1 MSPYSFEYALN
12 SAKSAEI
19 NKGRKGRPAI
29 TSVTFFPIHRLNNE
43 STDAIRKTVDP
54 SMMLDRAIT
63 EMLRN
68 KFEFD
73 WAGIKANI
81 SLFDI
86 ASKQFDLYL
95 FLQQIAPKALR
106 AVKPQGYVINAVKKH
121 LSEHHGIL
129 IEDGIILQD
138 KKIAKKATVTKKEP
152 TSLKDIFG
160 VDEQ

>member
-1 MSPYSFEYALN
+1 
-12 SAKSAEI
+12 
-19 NKGRKGRPAI
+19 
-29 TSVTFFPIHRLNNE
+29 VTDL
-43 STDAIRKTVDP
+43 
-54 SMMLDRAIT
+54 
-63 EMLRN
+63 LRN

-73 WAGIKANI
+73 WSGIKANI

-86 ASKQFDLYL
+86 ASKEFDLYS

-106 AVKPQGYVINAVKKH
+106 AVKPQGYVINAIKKH

-138 KKIAKKATVTKKEP
+138 KNIAKKATVTKKEP

>member
-1 MSPYSFEYALN
+1 MCSCYPKHVLLIPKQA
-12 SAKSAEI
+12 
-19 NKGRKGRPAI
+19 
-29 TSVTFFPIHRLNNE
+29 RL
-43 STDAIRKTVDP
+43 
-54 SMMLDRAIT
+54 
-63 EMLRN
+63 LR
-68 KFEFD
+68 
-73 WAGIKANI
+73 ANI

-86 ASKQFDLYL
+86 ASKEFDLYA

-106 AVKPQGYVINAVKKH
+106 AVKPQGYVINAIKKH

>member
-1 MSPYSFEYALN
+1 
-12 SAKSAEI
+12 
-19 NKGRKGRPAI
+19 
-29 TSVTFFPIHRLNNE
+29 
-43 STDAIRKTVDP
+43 
-54 SMMLDRAIT
+54 MMLSREVTDI
-63 EMLRN
+63 LRN

-73 WAGIKANI
+73 WSGIKANI

-86 ASKQFDLYL
+86 ASKQFDLYG

-106 AVKPQGYVINAVKKH
+106 AVKPQGYVINAVTKH

-129 IEDGIILQD
+129 IEDGMILQD
-138 KKIAKKATVTKKEP
+138 RKIAKKPAATKKEP

>member
-1 MSPYSFEYALN
+1 
-12 SAKSAEI
+12 
-19 NKGRKGRPAI
+19 
-29 TSVTFFPIHRLNNE
+29 
-43 STDAIRKTVDP
+43 
-54 SMMLDRAIT
+54 MLDRAIS
-63 EMLRN
+63 ELLRT

-86 ASKQFDLYL
+86 ASKKFDLYS
-95 FLQQIAPKALR
+95 FLNQIAPKALR
-106 AVKPQGYVINAVKKH
+106 AAKPQGYVINAIRKH
-121 LSEHHGIL
+121 LNEYHGVL

-138 KKIAKKATVTKKEP
+138 IKIAKKPAVTKKEP